1 MWEVFLGSVCLNG
14 KYKTFTFLF
23 FLLFSLVSCPF
34 HTDLSNQSLFPN
46 LENKTQVK
54 FQEPWDVQNP
64 LVSVCLN
71 GKYPTFTVF
80 AFVLLVRLPSFL
92 FYFIIFL
99 NFYRF
104 VNKRLF
110 TIQRKKHVKFQKRA
124 VRCGNF
130 LWVLFVLTENI
141 KVVRFL
147 LLFLLSCLFLIDFS
161 NKRLL
166 LCFIFP
172 DFFFFGGSAW
182 FMQVHSFSVFDT
194 CLCFLPWIW
203 WANPLV
209 FML

>member
-1 MWEVFLGSVCLNG
+1 M
-14 KYKTFTFLF
+14 
-23 FLLFSLVSCPF
+23 
-34 HTDLSNQSLFPN
+34 
-46 LENKTQVK
+46 
-54 FQEPWDVQNP
+54 QNP

-80 AFVLLVRLPSFL
+80 AFVLLARLPSFL
-92 FYFIIFL
+92 FF
-99 NFYRF
+99 NFYFFQF

-110 TIQRKKHVKFQKRA
+110 TIQGKKHVKFQKRA

-166 LCFIFP
+166 LCFIFQ
-172 DFFFFGGSAW
+172 DFFFWWLGLIYAS
-182 FMQVHSFSVFDT
+182 SFVFR
-194 CLCFLPWIW
+194 FRHLP
-203 WANPLV
+203 V
-209 FML
+209 FSTMNMMS

>member
-1 MWEVFLGSVCLNG
+1 M
-14 KYKTFTFLF
+14 
-23 FLLFSLVSCPF
+23 
-34 HTDLSNQSLFPN
+34 
-46 LENKTQVK
+46 
-54 FQEPWDVQNP
+54 QNP

-92 FYFIIFL
+92 FYFIIF

-110 TIQRKKHVKFQKRA
+110 TIPGKKRVKFQKRA

-147 LLFLLSCLFLIDFS
+147 LLFLLSCLFFIDFS

-172 DFFFFGGSAW
+172 DFLFFIFFHFGGSA
-182 FMQVHSFSVFDT
+182 
-194 CLCFLPWIW
+194 
-203 WANPLV
+203 
-209 FML
+209 